1 MTLKLTRKWAVVLKG
16 DPMSCKNIL
25 LEQDDFRVRLIQNSP
40 ENLNFIDLEMQ
51 EELGHL
57 LPSYLA

>member
-1 MTLKLTRKWAVVLKG
+1 
-16 DPMSCKNIL
+16 MSCKNIL
-25 LEQDDFRVRLIQNSP
+25 LEQDDFRVRLILNSP